1 MTKDARDH
9 LSARG
14 FWSCARRAS
23 GRSRGGRPP
32 FCASGG
38 AMDFDVR
45 AVDRHGPNHAGRA
58 GQRVKDGSPD
68 ALAAPSIEA
77 VVDRRVRSIVG
88 RAIAPARARTQ
99 HVHDP
104 ADDSSIVDT
113 VRAAPA
119 TWHQRFNPLPF
130 RITQPIKLLPH
141 QGLPESEALNH
152 NSSRVG
158 ILIEYRPFCNGPDDV
173 KPPE

>member
-1 MTKDARDH
+1 MTKDAPDH

-14 FWSCARRAS
+14 FWSCVRRAS

-68 ALAAPSIEA
+68 ALAAPPIEA

-88 RAIAPARARTQ
+88 RAIAPARTRTQ

-113 VRAAPA
+113 ARATPA
-119 TWHQRFNPLPF
+119 TGHQRLNPLPF
-130 RITQPIKLLPH
+130 RIAQPIELLPH

-158 ILIEYRPFCNGPDDV
+158 ILIEY
-173 KPPE
+173 KP